1 MDDDLIRSAR
11 RSFLARHDATFDF
24 DAGLADV
31 RKRAAVLACDHI
43 DGIVAQLGE
52 ALLVAGIRDLAG
64 LHIQRAAGV
73 LVQVRDHVAAGS
85 LSAAAAAEAFAEVSA
100 ALGRA
105 DLIMTTERHSLAS
118 RLQDLEHEVATL
130 LAPDGHGRDDSRGR
144 NDGSR
149 SASSRRPD
157 ESWPGGRSADG
168 SDQ

>member
-73 LVQVRDHVAAGS
+73 LVQVRDHVAAGIS
-85 LSAAAAAEAFAEVSA
+85 LS
-100 ALGRA
+100 G
-105 DLIMTTERHSLAS
+105 
-118 RLQDLEHEVATL
+118 
-130 LAPDGHGRDDSRGR
+130 RGR
-144 NDGSR
+144 RGLRRGQRRSR
-149 SASSRRPD
+149 TRRPD
-157 ESWPGGRSADG
+157 HDHRTA
-168 SDQ
+168 